1 MVDELKEFVYNTR
14 VYTEKWN
21 LNRITWYS
29 VFEQLDDANVSRQSV
44 EKFLFNWNLR
54 RYTAFAETDAAQR
67 ILEKIRN
74 TLRSQQLDITSI

>member
-1 MVDELKEFVYNTR
+1 MQMFLASLLRN
-14 VYTEKWN
+14 
-21 LNRITWYS
+21 
-29 VFEQLDDANVSRQSV
+29 
-44 EKFLFNWNLR
+44 FLFNWNLR